1 MDYGNIKFLH
11 VVRLDEIP
19 DLITAKGDKYIF
31 PKLDG
36 TNATVWADNEGIIHA
51 GSRNRELSIDK
62 DNAGFYKH
70 VMESDTMG
78 PICQFCL
85 DNPFMVVCG
94 EWLGGKAG
102 HIKSYLNKEFYVF
115 DMKLAT
121 IGNIET
127 GKRFGYLP
135 YNIYSN
141 ALAKYGYQ
149 YIIPPLRVYRDGE
162 NVTVDDIAEIAESNH
177 FNLPDD
183 VVGEGVVVKNYNYIS
198 RFGNY
203 EEGKIV
209 RAEFKERKGQKLNKS
224 IAENSNI
231 EQAIVDD
238 LVSSSDIQ
246 KCINKVSD
254 ILGEEFSKSNGK
266 MVGIVMEMAFSD
278 LLSEEASVIAK
289 KYGKYPIV
297 FSNVK
302 KFVYAKARSVIGL

>member
-1 MDYGNIKFLH
+1 MNYGNIKFLH
-11 VVRLDEIP
+11 VVRLNEVP
-19 DLITAKGDKYIF
+19 DILTTKGNKYVF

-36 TNATVWADNEGIIHA
+36 TNATVWADDKGVIHA
-51 GSRNRELSIDK
+51 GSRNRELSLEK
-62 DNAGFYKH
+62 DNAGFCKH
-70 VMESDTMG
+70 VMESDKME
-78 PICQFCL
+78 PIRRFCVS
-85 DNPFMVVCG
+85 NPFMVVCG

-121 IGNIET
+121 IGNSET
-127 GKRFGYLP
+127 EKHFGYLP
-135 YNIYSN
+135 YDVYSK
-141 ALAKYGYQ
+141 AIGEYGYQ
-149 YIIPPLRVYRDGE
+149 YVIPPLRVYNSDE
-162 NVTVDDIAEIAESNH
+162 NVTVNDIAELAESNH
-177 FNLPDD
+177 FNLPTD
-183 VVGEGVVVKNYNYIS
+183 VVGEGVVVKNYSYLS

-209 RAEFKERKGQKLNKS
+209 RDEFKERKGQKSNKS
-224 IAENSNI
+224 MVDGLNI

-266 MVGIVMEMAFSD
+266 MVGMVMEMAFSD
-278 LLSEEASVIAK
+278 LLSEEACVIAK

-297 FSNVK
+297 FNDIK
-302 KFVYAKARSVIGL
+302 RFVYAKARSVIGL

>member
-1 MDYGNIKFLH
+1 MNYGNIKFLH
-11 VVRLDEIP
+11 VVRLNEIP
-19 DLITAKGDKYIF
+19 DLLTTKGDKYVF

-51 GSRNRELSIDK
+51 GSRNRELSMDK

-121 IGNIET
+121 IGNSET
-127 GKRFGYLP
+127 EKHFGYLP
-135 YNIYSN
+135 YNSYSE

-149 YIIPPLRVYRDGE
+149 YIIPPLRVFKDGE
-162 NVTVDDIAEIAESNH
+162 NVTVDDIAMIADANH

-183 VVGEGVVVKNYNYIS
+183 VIGEGVVVKNYSYLS

-209 RAEFKERKGQKLNKS
+209 REEFKEHKGQKSTNDIQKG
-224 IAENSNI
+224 SNI

-238 LVSSSDIQ
+238 LVSASDIQ

-254 ILGEEFSKSNGK
+254 VLGEEFSKSNGK
-266 MVGIVMEMAFSD
+266 MVGMVMEMAFSD
-278 LLSEEASVIAK
+278 LLSEEFNVIAK

-297 FSNVK
+297 LKDVK
-302 KFVYAKARSVIGL
+302 KFMCDKVRSTIGL

>member
-19 DLITAKGDKYIF
+19 DLLTAKGDKYVF

-36 TNATVWADNEGIIHA
+36 ANATVWADNEGVVHA
-51 GSRNRELSIDK
+51 GVRNRELTMDD
-62 DNAGFYKH
+62 DNAGFCKH
-70 VMESDTMG
+70 AMESETME
-78 PICQFCL
+78 PIRRFCV

-121 IGNIET
+121 VPNSGTE
-127 GKRFGYLP
+127 KHFGYLP
-135 YNIYSN
+135 YNSYFK
-141 ALAKYGYQ
+141 ALAKYGYK
-149 YIIPPLRVYRDGE
+149 YIIPPLRVYQNGVP
-162 NVTVDDIAEIAESNH
+162 VTIEDIARVADANH
-177 FNLPDD
+177 FNLPTD
-183 VVGEGVVVKNYNYIS
+183 VVGEGVVVKNYSYLS

-203 EEGKIV
+203 EQGKIV

-224 IAENSNI
+224 ITEDSNI

-254 ILGEEFSKSNGK
+254 ILGEEFSKNNGK
-266 MVGIVMEMAFSD
+266 MVGMVMEMAFSD
-278 LLSEEASVIAK
+278 LLSEEARVIAK

-297 FSNVK
+297 FNKVK
-302 KFVYAKARSVIGL
+302 KYVYAKARPVIGL